1 MLPNREAIVVDKLI
15 SKYQAA
21 EYILTLPI
29 SFVQRAFGIKP
40 DQVDVVDDAG
50 VCYKVHVRSKPSR
63 PRECYFAKGWRPFSQ
78 HHMLRTGSAIR
89 LMHLQFSAVTQLL
102 DSYFLLVLL
111 RDPNPIH
118 QMDQKFDSVKDL
130 SLISKKNWCI
140 KVKILRMWK
149 VPSYEKSYSQPSME
163 LVVIDKDGTQ
173 IHFFIR
179 SVHYRLFEPILEE
192 GKVFVVGNFAM
203 DSNTQKYRPTKHSM
217 RIIFKRDTLVSGA
230 DDMDIPIESFD
241 FVATKEILSS
251 VKDDLYLIDFVG
263 LLSTKSE
270 LIPFEYRNRK
280 SHYMKIELDDLS
292 GSEKLSCT
300 LWENYASEL
309 ITLLD
314 ANKATEFIIV
324 LQFAKMKFYNG
335 VMTITNTNYTTR
347 LMVNADLEV
356 VKKFRQKLIR
366 LGSKHSTSV
375 EVIGR
380 VVRHSPSED
389 FLSLTPYAT
398 IHQIK
403 ETLEKSTFVT
413 CGTVIDID
421 RDHAWWYKA
430 CRQCTQGLEALTNQ
444 FYCAKCDVYSTIF
457 APRFCIQVCVGDE
470 SDTATFVLFENCAS
484 KFLGL
489 TAAEIRTRL
498 LARLPTYWLL
508 LFNNQGYG
516 RDHFPNELNTLIGRT
531 LLFKLTVRH
540 DSLNKFQQCVIT
552 VSRICSDP
560 DIISSLALEKNIKLV
575 CVVECSTEDF
585 QLPLLIQINDLVG
598 SESIL
603 GVPGSTTTPSPN
615 SDAVSGHGAAH
626 VVTHTP
632 VKRVCIRSGGD
643 FSSRATPSASKSLLP
658 AFESC
663 VPGNVTNPDA
673 GDI

>member
-1 MLPNREAIVVDKLI
+1 
-15 SKYQAA
+15 
-21 EYILTLPI
+21 
-29 SFVQRAFGIKP
+29 
-40 DQVDVVDDAG
+40 
-50 VCYKVHVRSKPSR
+50 
-63 PRECYFAKGWRPFSQ
+63 
-78 HHMLRTGSAIR
+78 
-89 LMHLQFSAVTQLL
+89 
-102 DSYFLLVLL
+102 
-111 RDPNPIH
+111 
-118 QMDQKFDSVKDL
+118 MDQKFDSVKDL
-130 SLISKKNWCI
+130 SLISEKNWCI
-140 KVKILRMWK
+140 KVRILRMWK
-149 VPSYEKSYSQPSME
+149 VPSYEKSYSQPLME
-163 LVVIDKDGTQ
+163 LVVIDKDGTR
-173 IHFFIR
+173 IHCFIR

-263 LLSTKSE
+263 LLSAKSE

-335 VMTITNTNYTTR
+335 VMTITNTNYTIR
-347 LMVNADLEV
+347 LMVNPDLEV

-430 CRQCTQGLEALTNQ
+430 CRQCTQGLEALTDQ
-444 FYCAKCDVYSTIF
+444 FYCAKCDVYSTVF
-457 APRFCIQVCVGDE
+457 APRFCIQVRVGDE
-470 SDTATFVLFENCAS
+470 LDTATFVLFENCAS

-489 TAAEIRTRL
+489 TAAEIRTKL
-498 LARLPTYWLL
+498 LAR
-508 LFNNQGYG
+508 GYG
-516 RDHFPNELNTLIGRT
+516 RDHFPDELNALIGRT

-540 DSLNKFQQCVIT
+540 DSLNKFQPCVIT

-585 QLPLLIQINDLVG
+585 QLPLLIQMLLLFVFLNTLQSQYHMFQDALQKLTTDAVVRSSDLVG

-603 GVPGSTTTPSPN
+603 GVPGSTTTPSP
-615 SDAVSGHGAAH
+615 
-626 VVTHTP
+626 
-632 VKRVCIRSGGD
+632 K
-643 FSSRATPSASKSLLP
+643 F
-658 AFESC
+658 
-663 VPGNVTNPDA
+663 
-673 GDI
+673 

>member
-1 MLPNREAIVVDKLI
+1 MGYTVVIVGLWTWCCDLYMSFAMAQHVFNRFSLVASVEPPLI
-15 SKYQAA
+15 NVKN
-21 EYILTLPI
+21 I
-29 SFVQRAFGIKP
+29 SYLK
-40 DQVDVVDDAG
+40 
-50 VCYKVHVRSKPSR
+50 
-63 PRECYFAKGWRPFSQ
+63 
-78 HHMLRTGSAIR
+78 
-89 LMHLQFSAVTQLL
+89 FSAVTQLL

-111 RDPNPIH
+111 RGPNPIH

-130 SLISKKNWCI
+130 SLISEKNWCI
-140 KVKILRMWK
+140 KVRILRMWK
-149 VPSYEKSYSQPSME
+149 VPSYEKRYSQPSVE

-173 IHFFIR
+173 IHCFIR

-203 DSNTQKYRPTKHSM
+203 DSNTQKYRPTKLSM

-263 LLSTKSE
+263 LLSAKSE

-347 LMVNADLEV
+347 LTVNANLEV
-356 VKKFRQKLIR
+356 VKKFCQN
-366 LGSKHSTSV
+366 KHSTSV

-430 CRQCTQGLEALTNQ
+430 CRQCTQGLEALTDQ
-444 FYCAKCDVYSTIF
+444 FYCAKCDVYSTVF
-457 APRFCIQVCVGDE
+457 APRFCIQVRVGDE

-498 LARLPTYWLL
+498 LAR
-508 LFNNQGYG
+508 GYG
-516 RDHFPNELNTLIGRT
+516 RDHFPDELNTLIGRT

-540 DSLNKFQQCVIT
+540 DSLNKFQPCVIT

-560 DIISSLALEKNIKLV
+560 DIISSLALEKNIKLDALQKLTTAA
-575 CVVECSTEDF
+575 VVRSS
-585 QLPLLIQINDLVG
+585 DLVG

-603 GVPGSTTTPSPN
+603 GVRGSTTTPSPN

-663 VPGNVTNPDA
+663 VLGNVTNPDA

>member
-1 MLPNREAIVVDKLI
+1 
-15 SKYQAA
+15 
-21 EYILTLPI
+21 
-29 SFVQRAFGIKP
+29 
-40 DQVDVVDDAG
+40 
-50 VCYKVHVRSKPSR
+50 
-63 PRECYFAKGWRPFSQ
+63 
-78 HHMLRTGSAIR
+78 
-89 LMHLQFSAVTQLL
+89 
-102 DSYFLLVLL
+102 
-111 RDPNPIH
+111 
-118 QMDQKFDSVKDL
+118 MDQKFDSVKDL
-130 SLISKKNWCI
+130 SLISEKNWCI
-140 KVKILRMWK
+140 KVRILRMWK
-149 VPSYEKSYSQPSME
+149 VPSYEKSYSQPLME
-163 LVVIDKDGTQ
+163 LVVIDKDGTR
-173 IHFFIR
+173 IHCFIR

-263 LLSTKSE
+263 LLSAKSE

-280 SHYMKIELDDLS
+280 SHYMKIELDDL
-292 GSEKLSCT
+292 SEKLSCT

-335 VMTITNTNYTTR
+335 VMTITNTNYTIR
-347 LMVNADLEV
+347 LMVNPDLEV

-430 CRQCTQGLEALTNQ
+430 CRQCTQGLEALTDQ
-444 FYCAKCDVYSTIF
+444 FYCAKCDVYSTVF
-457 APRFCIQVCVGDE
+457 APRFCIQVRVGDE
-470 SDTATFVLFENCAS
+470 LDTATFVLFENCAS

-489 TAAEIRTRL
+489 TAAEIRTKL
-498 LARLPTYWLL
+498 LAR
-508 LFNNQGYG
+508 GYG
-516 RDHFPNELNTLIGRT
+516 RDHFPDELNALIGRT

-540 DSLNKFQQCVIT
+540 DSLNKFQPCVIT

-560 DIISSLALEKNIKLV
+560 DIISSLALEKNIKLDALQKLTTDA
-575 CVVECSTEDF
+575 VVRSS
-585 QLPLLIQINDLVG
+585 DLVG

-603 GVPGSTTTPSPN
+603 GVPGSTTTPSP
-615 SDAVSGHGAAH
+615 
-626 VVTHTP
+626 
-632 VKRVCIRSGGD
+632 K
-643 FSSRATPSASKSLLP
+643 F
-658 AFESC
+658 
-663 VPGNVTNPDA
+663 
-673 GDI
+673 